1 MERKIV
7 IVADSSAN
15 LYSSEDGSLKSV
27 PLKIRTAERE
37 FVDDEK
43 LDVNEMVE
51 YLANHKGRSSTA
63 CPSVGEWLAAFEGA
77 DEVFGVA
84 ITSHLS
90 GCYNAACIAKDDYL
104 QEDSSKKVYIIDSL
118 STGPEMELIVEKL
131 KELIS
136 LNLSF
141 EKIKED
147 IEQYVQKTHLIFSL
161 ESLNNFVNNGRVSKL
176 VASAASLLG
185 IRIVGRASVD
195 GELEPLH
202 KCRGEKKTIK
212 QLFDLMN
219 EMGFTGGKL
228 RIRHSQNEEAANKLA
243 DMVKE
248 SYPDCDLKVGANK
261 GLCSYYAEGGILV
274 GFESE

>member
-7 IVADSSAN
+7 VVTDSSAN

-63 CPSVGEWLAAFEGA
+63 CPNVGEWLAAFEGA
-77 DEVFGVA
+77 DEAFGVA

-104 QEDSSKKVYIIDSL
+104 QEDPNKKVCIIDSL
-118 STGPEMELIVEKL
+118 TTGPEMELIVEKL

-136 LNLSF
+136 LDLSF

-147 IEQYVQKTHLIFSL
+147 IQQYIQKTHLIFSL

-185 IRIVGRASVD
+185 IRIVGRASVN

-219 EMGFTGGKL
+219 EMGFNGGKL

-243 DMVKE
+243 EMVKE
-248 SYPDCDLKVGANK
+248 SFPNCDLKVGVNN